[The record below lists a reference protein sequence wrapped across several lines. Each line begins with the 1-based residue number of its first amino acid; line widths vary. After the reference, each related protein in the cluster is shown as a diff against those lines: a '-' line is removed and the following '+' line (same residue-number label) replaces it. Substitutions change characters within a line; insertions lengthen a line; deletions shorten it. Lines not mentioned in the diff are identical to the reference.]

1 MNKPAMTPERV
12 KSIKAAGAAVV
23 VASASL
29 VAFLHTW
36 EGTGRTVYADKLA
49 GGLPT
54 ACNGITKHVSPYPV
68 VVGDVW
74 SEARCAEVLSTVI
87 EGDQNALAKCFK
99 RPPTQNQFDAY
110 SSHAHNFGVRRTCAS
125 VAMGLHNAG
134 KPDVACLSL
143 AFSPDG
149 SPNWSEAGG
158 KFVQGLHNRRKAE
171 MNLCLTKDSR

>member
-1 MNKPAMTPERV
+1 MSAGKPPVTGRKRV
-12 KSIKAAGAAVV
+12 AVAGASLAI
-23 VASASL
+23 ASAGL
-29 VAFLHTW
+29 LAFLGQW

-54 ACNGITKHVSPYPV
+54 ACNGITKHISPYPV

-74 SEARCAEVLSTVI
+74 SEERCEEVLGLVV
-87 EGDQNALAKCFK
+87 EGDQSSLARCFK

-110 SSHAHNFGVRRTCAS
+110 SSHAHNFGVGRTCAS

-134 KPDVACLSL
+134 KPELGCRSL
-143 AFSPDG
+143 AYKPDG
-149 SPNWSEAGG
+149 SPNWSEASG

-171 MNLCLTKDSR
+171 MALCLKP